1 MAAYV
6 YIDKETAGYI
16 GRDGLY
22 TSSWNTLALSTGN
35 TFKVEAGTEFAGI
48 TGSLSYAYYEY
59 EQNTLQDNDGYEV
72 DLILGYDITDAIDLN
87 VVYTNTDY
95 GTFGGGDQNIVGNA
109 DDAVNALEVY
119 ANYKF

>member
-6 YIDKETAGYI
+6 KIDDATAGYV
-16 GRDGLY
+16 GRDSLY
-22 TSSWNTLALSTGN
+22 TSSWNTLALSTGD

-48 TGSLSYAYYEY
+48 TASVSYAYYEY
-59 EQNTLQDNDGYEV
+59 ENYNTATTDVDGSEIDV
-72 DLILGYDITDAIDLN
+72 ILGYNITDAIDLN

-95 GTFGGGDQNIVGNA
+95 GVGS
-109 DDAVNALEVY
+109 DVNALEVY